1 MSTQRFARE
10 RERMVDEQLVGRG
23 VTDARVIEA
32 MRRRIRDIAASR
44 DLSDDEIKP
53 VLRLKH
59 REIGE
64 FCRKH
69 DVSLQWL
76 LEGAGPIFKKY
87 PIMLSEPTA
96 PIDQEA

>member
-1 MSTQRFARE
+1 MSAEAKEQRRNFK
-10 RERMVDEQLVGRG
+10 
-23 VTDARVIEA
+23 EA

-76 LEGAGPIFKKY
+76 LEGAGP
-87 PIMLSEPTA
+87 MQEH
-96 PIDQEA
+96 DQ